1 MTFFYFINSWK
12 TVLLIVIAW
21 PLRASWL
28 EAQGDFNEQLMAV
41 MLPPDLCFSKNEL
54 QSSAEPWCDPAK
66 QLSHRTMETLGKD
79 VHTSYTSAIDVSWS

>member
-1 MTFFYFINSWK
+1 
-12 TVLLIVIAW
+12 
-21 PLRASWL
+21 
-28 EAQGDFNEQLMAV
+28 MAV